1 MRFTSFTALNADGT
15 ANRSAGQILDDAEG
29 IAVDNQ
35 IQVNVDTGPVA
46 HTLLGGLDYSHSD
59 TSYRYGA
66 NYDVPVFD
74 LLDPNYGEEPIEGPT
89 SDEFVSSTSTKQS
102 LTGLYLQDQAEFE
115 RFVLTI
121 GGRYDWLNTEN
132 ESFLPPVGRTEQDDE
147 KFSGRIG
154 LNYLFD
160 NGISPYVSYSTSFAP
175 TIGSSFGGTPFDPT
189 EGEQVEVGV
198 KYTPSDLN
206 LSVNAAVFQIKQTNV
221 LSQDPDNAFF
231 QIQLGEV
238 ESTGFEVQVT
248 TSLADGLDLT
258 AAYTYVDLEITAG
271 DNIGNVPVGIPDHQF
286 SVWGNYEVPASLAEG
301 LGLGLG
307 LRFQGESYADSLN
320 AEKNDSRVFV
330 DASLAYDFGKAN
342 PQLEGISAQ
351 VNAKNLFDER
361 DVTCAQPY
369 CYRDKGRDIIG
380 SIKYRF

>member
-1 MRFTSFTALNADGT
+1 M
-15 ANRSAGQILDDAEG
+15 
-29 IAVDNQ
+29 
-35 IQVNVDTGPVA
+35 
-46 HTLLGGLDYSHSD
+46 
-59 TSYRYGA
+59 
-66 NYDVPVFD
+66 
-74 LLDPNYGEEPIEGPT
+74 
-89 SDEFVSSTSTKQS
+89 
-102 LTGLYLQDQAEFE
+102 
-115 RFVLTI
+115 
-121 GGRYDWLNTEN
+121 
-132 ESFLPPVGRTEQDDE
+132 
-147 KFSGRIG
+147 
-154 LNYLFD
+154 
-160 NGISPYVSYSTSFAP
+160 
-175 TIGSSFGGTPFDPT
+175 
-189 EGEQVEVGV
+189 
-198 KYTPSDLN
+198 
-206 LSVNAAVFQIKQTNV
+206 